1 MVNRKNQYP
10 VPKFRN
16 LEEEDKYWQSHSP
29 LMEGYE
35 GKIQKK
41 KQNRASFLSIRLT
54 GEELARLRE
63 IASRYGLGPSTY
75 ARQVL
80 IQAIE
85 SSGVGSLPPPLLI
98 SLFSQL
104 ASCTGEPP
112 KEYLQLLN
120 ECQKQFLE
128 MQEDMAEQIVRTCLP
143 NLPIITLDKL
153 QDKENRA
160 IRK

>member
-1 MVNRKNQYP
+1 MVNIKNQYP

-54 GEELARLRE
+54 GEELAHLRE
-63 IASRYGLGPSTY
+63 IASQCGLGPSTY

-85 SSGVGSLPPPLLI
+85 SYGVGSLPPHLLI

-104 ASCTGEPP
+104 AGYTGEQSE
-112 KEYLQLLN
+112 EYLQRLN

-128 MQEDMAEQIVRTCLP
+128 MQEGMAKQIVRLCLP
-143 NLPIITLDKL
+143 NLSIITLDKL
-153 QDKENRA
+153 QDEENRA